1 MVLYFK
7 YRHIKSFCY
16 SYGLC
21 FWNNI
26 ITTKNKNLQE
36 VKALKQIEYF
46 YFSCSLMGCQKQYIQ
61 PVLII
66 YLSYSSCEI
75 THNFAKLKG
84 A

>member
-7 YRHIKSFCY
+7 DRYIKSSCY
-16 SYGLC
+16 SYGFC

-46 YFSCSLMGCQKQYIQ
+46 YFSCGLMGCQKQCI
-61 PVLII
+61 
-66 YLSYSSCEI
+66 
-75 THNFAKLKG
+75 
-84 A
+84 